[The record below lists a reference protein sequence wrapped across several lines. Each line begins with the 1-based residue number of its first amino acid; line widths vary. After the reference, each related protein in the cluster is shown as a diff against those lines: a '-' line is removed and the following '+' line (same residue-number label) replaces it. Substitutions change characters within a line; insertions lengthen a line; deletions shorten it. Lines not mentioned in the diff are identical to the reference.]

1 LTTSTLDRETRIG
14 VVVTTLALGA
24 MAVDHL
30 LEEDGGF
37 AADPPAFAIAG
48 VLSLLLALLLFGVVV
63 PRVLARPDSADRAA
77 TIGLVSSVL
86 AVASIPVLFLGPPFV
101 LGGSGVA
108 LGLLGRSG
116 RKHGRATAAVVAGST
131 VVVLGAVAYTAVAI
145 DKLV

>member
-1 LTTSTLDRETRIG
+1 VTTSTLDREMRIG

-24 MAVDHL
+24 LAVDHL

-86 AVASIPVLFLGPPFV
+86 AVATIPVLFLGPPFV

-108 LGLLGRSG
+108 LGLVGRSS
-116 RKHGRATAAVVAGST
+116 RKHGRATAAVVVGTT